1 VFSPEFLQRLNA
13 IAVFCVLVC
22 ASPAHAQQTGAQQKT
37 PQQKTS
43 LRRNPKTATATLL
56 QKAMRSS
63 MAGKPGAAVM
73 VEVESGKI
81 IAQEGMETAARRLAT
96 PGSTVKPFVLM
107 ALLKSQKFNSNE
119 AFFCHHTLRIAGK
132 RMNCTHPDLAAPLH
146 AEEALAYSCN
156 SYFAAMAE
164 RISADDLAST
174 FQRVGFDS
182 PTGWSQNE
190 ASGVVKKTQ
199 TLEQRQLQ
207 ALGEE
212 NVEITP
218 LELLAAYRNLA
229 QQHRR
234 QSKNPG
240 DKTEEK
246 KGDQNNGGQSD
257 SQTWDVIYRGLQDS
271 TAYGMAHGAAPDG
284 YNVAGKTG
292 TANSATSALTH
303 GWFAGYAPAEKPEIA
318 LVVYL
323 EHGRGADAAA
333 IARTIFT
340 AYSKMKGAH

>member
-1 VFSPEFLQRLNA
+1 MLMGTPRA
-13 IAVFCVLVC
+13 
-22 ASPAHAQQTGAQQKT
+22 PAQQTATRQT
-37 PQQKTS
+37 TS
-43 LRRNPKTATATLL
+43 P
-56 QKAMRSS
+56 QKAAKHATTTPLQQALRGS
-63 MAGKPGAAVM
+63 MAGKPGAAVV

-107 ALLKSQKFNSNE
+107 ALLKSRKFDRNE
-119 AFFCHHTLRIAGK
+119 AFFCHRTLRIAGK
-132 RMNCTHPDLAAPLH
+132 RMDCTHPDLSAPLY

-164 RISADDLAST
+164 RISGDALAST
-174 FQRVGFDS
+174 FQRVGLDS

-190 ASGVVKKTQ
+190 VSGVVKQTQ

-212 NVEITP
+212 GVEITP

-229 QQHRR
+229 LQHRR
-234 QSKNPG
+234 KNSDAKDG
-240 DKTEEK
+240 KYDAGSDK
-246 KGDQNNGGQSD
+246 NNED
-257 SQTWDVIYRGLQDS
+257 QTWEVIYRGLQDS

-292 TANSATSALTH
+292 TANSAASALTH

-333 IARTIFT
+333 VARTIFT